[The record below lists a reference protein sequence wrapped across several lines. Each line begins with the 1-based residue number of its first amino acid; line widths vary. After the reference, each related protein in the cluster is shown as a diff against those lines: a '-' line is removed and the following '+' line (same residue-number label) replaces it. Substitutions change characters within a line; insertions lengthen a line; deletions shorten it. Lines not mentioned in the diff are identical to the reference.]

1 MMRVR
6 ACVSVRLDFIR
17 AAEDDHYTAVL
28 IDVVASD
35 AVDGAPLEF
44 PPAPFVNEVFL
55 NEQVARITRPGGV
68 VAMNVIGDV
77 SARKEY
83 RTVPTHPHT

>member
-1 MMRVR
+1 MRVR

-17 AAEDDHYTAVL
+17 AAEDEHYTAVL

-44 PPAPFVNEVFL
+44 PPALFVNEVFL

-83 RTVPTHPHT
+83 RTVPTPPHT